1 MKTVGIVSEYNPFHN
16 GHKYQIEKVKKELNA
31 DNVVC
36 IMSGNYTQRGELSII
51 DKYKKSEITVNNGAD
66 LVIELP
72 FVYACSTA
80 EIFSSSAVRIL
91 NSLGI
96 IDHLCFGMEDSEKLK
111 EIISVCNFL
120 LKESEEYKVK
130 LKEYLNKGYS
140 YILSR
145 ENAVKDILDIDTSF
159 MSSPNNILAM
169 EYIKE
174 LIKLKSNIKPYPI
187 KRTAS
192 YKSTDSNNQFLSAFG
207 IREKILS
214 GEDIN
219 SYVPGNSIK
228 YYLNLNKSNSKI
240 IDDCFITIKN
250 IILSMDSEDLYKYA
264 DMEIGLNNRI
274 YKNIFD
280 SKNVKDLL
288 DKVSTKRYTKNR
300 IRRILIH
307 ILTNYTKDELN
318 KYKTHTPKFI
328 KVLGFNDNGR
338 ELLKQI
344 KNNDI
349 KIFNNYNKDI
359 NKLNDVDIEIIK
371 KNIKEDNIYN
381 VNHDKFNLDFYKM
394 AFYKDK

>member
-31 DNVVC
+31 DIVVC

-51 DKYKKSEITVNNGAD
+51 DKYKKSEIAVNNGAD

-96 IDHLCFGMEDSEKLK
+96 IDHLCFGMEDSEKLE

-371 KNIKEDNIYN
+371 KNIKADNIYN